1 MHIMAI
7 SGSFNNKMLRRIK
20 LTTPTIARSPYVR
33 HSLLLYSSNY
43 WFCLFKCFLLL
54 KDIMSGLQLNYLGYI
69 KSQTKGNNCT
79 SWLISKIIILR
90 RQCKNAEIVVDVRPQ
105 QNTTIYQYSH
115 INYKIKHISAERCS
129 SHARCF
135 GTKKREREYATSQNE
150 TKQLFPPTIRRVLN
164 TTIDFLSR

>member
-20 LTTPTIARSPYVR
+20 LTTPTIASSPYVR

-79 SWLISKIIILR
+79 SWLISKIILLR

-105 QNTTIYQYSH
+105 QNTTIYLYSH
-115 INYKIKHISAERCS
+115 INYKTKHISAERCS
-129 SHARCF
+129 SHARN
-135 GTKKREREYATSQNE
+135 TASEQKKMLLVVPSYNQKSIKYN
-150 TKQLFPPTIRRVLN
+150 N
-164 TTIDFLSR
+164 

>member
-20 LTTPTIARSPYVR
+20 LTTPTIASSPYVR

-54 KDIMSGLQLNYLGYI
+54 KEIILGLQINYSGYI
-69 KSQTKGNNCT
+69 KSQTKGNKCT
-79 SWLISKIIILR
+79 SWLISKIILLR

-105 QNTTIYQYSH
+105 QNTTIYLYSH
-115 INYKIKHISAERCS
+115 INYKTKHISAERCS
-129 SHARCF
+129 SHARN
-135 GTKKREREYATSQNE
+135 TASEKKCY
-150 TKQLFPPTIRRVLN
+150 QLFPPTIRRVLN

>member
-20 LTTPTIARSPYVR
+20 LTTPTIASSPYVR

-54 KDIMSGLQLNYLGYI
+54 KDIRSGLQLNYLGYI

-79 SWLISKIIILR
+79 SWLISKIILLR

-105 QNTTIYQYSH
+105 QNTTIYLYSH
-115 INYKIKHISAERCS
+115 INYKTKHISAERCS
-129 SHARCF
+129 SHARN
-135 GTKKREREYATSQNE
+135 TASEKKMLLVVPSYNQKSIKYN
-150 TKQLFPPTIRRVLN
+150 N
-164 TTIDFLSR
+164 